1 MVKEV
6 KEGQRENSGIISC
19 QICGKANYNAI
30 SCWTIYDYS
39 YIPKW
44 KIPLAL
50 VAMTLNE
57 RHHDANLYADSGATS
72 HKPNSPG
79 KLKNLN
85 NYMVMEKVGK
95 FLTLVAIT

>member
-1 MVKEV
+1 
-6 KEGQRENSGIISC
+6 
-19 QICGKANYNAI
+19 
-30 SCWTIYDYS
+30 
-39 YIPKW
+39 
-44 KIPLAL
+44 
-50 VAMTLNE
+50 MTLNE